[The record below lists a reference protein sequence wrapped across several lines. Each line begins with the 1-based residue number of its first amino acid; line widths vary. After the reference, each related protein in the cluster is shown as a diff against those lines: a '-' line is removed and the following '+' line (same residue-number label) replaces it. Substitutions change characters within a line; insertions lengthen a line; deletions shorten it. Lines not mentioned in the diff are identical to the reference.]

1 MLSCT
6 KPQPLLITKWR
17 YFPHL
22 IAQKTFAKTNIYE
35 CHSFCCHTAFSSWEA
50 EILSRFRPRPAAVW
64 PGGSTFAPGFSRIY
78 TPGNSCNSIERTI
91 MTGRASTLS
100 PESSDYL
107 PGSTAAEK
115 RSLAKWYA
123 AARAALAR
131 NRPLTTA
138 TTPASFRRPA
148 SDLSASEAAALRSVG
163 AFKDETPLEADND
176 PLIRSQAQ
184 YMALLEESLSAAE
197 AAKLLHVDVSRV
209 RQRLRERSL
218 FGIEHEG
225 SWRLPR
231 FQFERRLVIP
241 GLAQILKAL
250 PTDLFP
256 LDVVD
261 WFVLPDSD
269 LQLDSD
275 TAPLNPREWLLSGRP
290 VEAVVK
296 LASDLTRA

>member
-1 MLSCT
+1 
-6 KPQPLLITKWR
+6 
-17 YFPHL
+17 
-22 IAQKTFAKTNIYE
+22 
-35 CHSFCCHTAFSSWEA
+35 
-50 EILSRFRPRPAAVW
+50 
-64 PGGSTFAPGFSRIY
+64 
-78 TPGNSCNSIERTI
+78 

-138 TTPASFRRPA
+138 TSPSDRPRA
-148 SDLSASEAAALRSVG
+148 SDFTAAEAAALRSVG
-163 AFKDETPLEADND
+163 AFKDETPMQVDND

-197 AAKLLHVDVSRV
+197 AARLLHVDVSRV
-209 RQRLRERSL
+209 RQRLREHSL

-241 GLAQILKAL
+241 GLAQVLKAL
-250 PTDLFP
+250 PPDLFP

-275 TAPLNPREWLLSGRP
+275 TAPLSPREWLLSGRP
-290 VEAVVK
+290 VEAVIT
-296 LASDLTRA
+296 LARDLTRA

>member
-1 MLSCT
+1 
-6 KPQPLLITKWR
+6 
-17 YFPHL
+17 
-22 IAQKTFAKTNIYE
+22 
-35 CHSFCCHTAFSSWEA
+35 
-50 EILSRFRPRPAAVW
+50 
-64 PGGSTFAPGFSRIY
+64 
-78 TPGNSCNSIERTI
+78 

-100 PESSDYL
+100 PEILDHL
-107 PGSTAAEK
+107 PGNTAAEK

-138 TTPASFRRPA
+138 TAGSRA
-148 SDLSASEAAALRSVG
+148 SDLSPAEAAALRSVG
-163 AFKDETPLEADND
+163 AFKDETSIQVDND

-250 PTDLFP
+250 PPDLFP

-261 WFVLPDSD
+261 WFLLPDSD

-275 TAPLNPREWLLSGRP
+275 TAPLSPREWLLSGRP
-290 VEAVVK
+290 IDAVVT
-296 LASDLTRA
+296 LARDLTRA

>member
-1 MLSCT
+1 M
-6 KPQPLLITKWR
+6 I
-17 YFPHL
+17 
-22 IAQKTFAKTNIYE
+22 
-35 CHSFCCHTAFSSWEA
+35 
-50 EILSRFRPRPAAVW
+50 
-64 PGGSTFAPGFSRIY
+64 
-78 TPGNSCNSIERTI
+78 
-91 MTGRASTLS
+91 GRASTLS
-100 PESSDYL
+100 PEILDHL
-107 PGSTAAEK
+107 PGNTAAEK

-123 AARAALAR
+123 AAQAALAR

-138 TTPASFRRPA
+138 TAGSRA
-148 SDLSASEAAALRSVG
+148 SDLSPAEAAALRSVG
-163 AFKDETPLEADND
+163 AFKDETPIQVDND

-250 PTDLFP
+250 PPDLFP

-261 WFVLPDSD
+261 WFLLPDSD

-275 TAPLNPREWLLSGRP
+275 TAPLSPREWLLSGRP
-290 VEAVVK
+290 IDAVVT
-296 LASDLTRA
+296 LAGDLTRS

>member
-1 MLSCT
+1 MT
-6 KPQPLLITKWR
+6 MT
-17 YFPHL
+17 
-22 IAQKTFAKTNIYE
+22 
-35 CHSFCCHTAFSSWEA
+35 
-50 EILSRFRPRPAAVW
+50 SR
-64 PGGSTFAPGFSRIY
+64 AP
-78 TPGNSCNSIERTI
+78 
-91 MTGRASTLS
+91 TLS
-100 PESSDYL
+100 PETSDYL
-107 PGSTAAEK
+107 PGNSAAEK

-138 TTPASFRRPA
+138 TTPASSRGPA
-148 SDLSASEAAALRSVG
+148 SDLSASEVAALRSVG
-163 AFKDETPLEADND
+163 AFSDEAPSEADND
-176 PLIRSQAQ
+176 PLIKSQAQ

-231 FQFERRLVIP
+231 FQFERRVVIP
-241 GLAQILKAL
+241 GLARILKAL
-250 PTDLFP
+250 PPDLFP

-261 WFVLPDSD
+261 WFALPDSD

-275 TAPLNPREWLLSGRP
+275 TAPMSPREWLVSRRP
-290 VEAVVK
+290 VETLVK
-296 LASDLTRA
+296 LASDLLRA

>member
-1 MLSCT
+1 ME
-6 KPQPLLITKWR
+6 R
-17 YFPHL
+17 
-22 IAQKTFAKTNIYE
+22 
-35 CHSFCCHTAFSSWEA
+35 
-50 EILSRFRPRPAAVW
+50 
-64 PGGSTFAPGFSRIY
+64 
-78 TPGNSCNSIERTI
+78 NS

-100 PESSDYL
+100 PEILDYL
-107 PGSTAAEK
+107 PGNTAAEK

-131 NRPLTTA
+131 NRPLTTVA
-138 TTPASFRRPA
+138 APTSAGSRA
-148 SDLSASEAAALRSVG
+148 SDLSAAEVTALRSVG
-163 AFKDETPLEADND
+163 AFKDETPIQVEND

-184 YMALLEESLSAAE
+184 YMALLEESFSAAE

-250 PTDLFP
+250 PPDLFP

-261 WFVLPDSD
+261 WFLLPDSD

-275 TAPLNPREWLLSGRP
+275 TAPLSPREWLLSGRP
-290 VEAVVK
+290 LDAVVA
-296 LASDLTRA
+296 LARDLTRA

>member
-1 MLSCT
+1 
-6 KPQPLLITKWR
+6 
-17 YFPHL
+17 
-22 IAQKTFAKTNIYE
+22 
-35 CHSFCCHTAFSSWEA
+35 
-50 EILSRFRPRPAAVW
+50 
-64 PGGSTFAPGFSRIY
+64 
-78 TPGNSCNSIERTI
+78 

-100 PESSDYL
+100 PEILDHL
-107 PGSTAAEK
+107 PGNTAAEK

-123 AARAALAR
+123 AARVALSR
-131 NRPLTTA
+131 NRPLTTTA
-138 TTPASFRRPA
+138 APISAGSRA
-148 SDLSASEAAALRSVG
+148 SDLSAAEAAALRTVG
-163 AFKDETPLEADND
+163 AFKDEMPIQVEND

-250 PTDLFP
+250 PPDLFP

-261 WFVLPDSD
+261 WFLLPESE

-275 TAPLNPREWLLSGRP
+275 TAPLSPREWLLSGRP
-290 VEAVVK
+290 VDAVVT
-296 LASDLTRA
+296 LARDLTRA

>member
-1 MLSCT
+1 
-6 KPQPLLITKWR
+6 
-17 YFPHL
+17 
-22 IAQKTFAKTNIYE
+22 
-35 CHSFCCHTAFSSWEA
+35 
-50 EILSRFRPRPAAVW
+50 
-64 PGGSTFAPGFSRIY
+64 
-78 TPGNSCNSIERTI
+78 
-91 MTGRASTLS
+91 MTERASTPS
-100 PESSDYL
+100 SESLDDL
-107 PGSTAAEK
+107 PGSTTAEK

-138 TTPASFRRPA
+138 ATPAENRRLA
-148 SDLSASEAAALRSVG
+148 TDLTAAEAAALRRVG
-163 AFKDETPLEADND
+163 AFKDEAPIRADSD
-176 PLIRSQAQ
+176 PLIRSQAE
-184 YMALLEESLSAAE
+184 YMGLLEESLSAAE

-250 PTDLFP
+250 PPDLFP

-261 WFVLPDSD
+261 WFLLPDSD

-275 TAPLNPREWLLSGRP
+275 TAPASPREWLLSGRP
-290 VEAVVK
+290 IEAAVM
-296 LASDLTRA
+296 LARDLTRA

>member
-1 MLSCT
+1 
-6 KPQPLLITKWR
+6 
-17 YFPHL
+17 
-22 IAQKTFAKTNIYE
+22 
-35 CHSFCCHTAFSSWEA
+35 
-50 EILSRFRPRPAAVW
+50 
-64 PGGSTFAPGFSRIY
+64 
-78 TPGNSCNSIERTI
+78 
-91 MTGRASTLS
+91 MTGRTSTFS
-100 PESSDYL
+100 PEVLDYL
-107 PGSTAAEK
+107 PGNTAAEK

-131 NRPLTTA
+131 NRPLTTDA
-138 TTPASFRRPA
+138 LPTSTSSSRA
-148 SDLSASEAAALRSVG
+148 SDLSAAETTALRNVG
-163 AFKDETPLEADND
+163 AFKDETPIQVDND

-184 YMALLEESLSAAE
+184 YMALLEESHSAAE

-250 PTDLFP
+250 PPDLFP

-261 WFVLPDSD
+261 WFLLPDSD

-275 TAPLNPREWLLSGRP
+275 TAALSPRDWLLSGRP
-290 VEAVVK
+290 IDAVVT
-296 LASDLTRA
+296 LAGDLTRA

>member
-1 MLSCT
+1 
-6 KPQPLLITKWR
+6 
-17 YFPHL
+17 
-22 IAQKTFAKTNIYE
+22 
-35 CHSFCCHTAFSSWEA
+35 
-50 EILSRFRPRPAAVW
+50 
-64 PGGSTFAPGFSRIY
+64 
-78 TPGNSCNSIERTI
+78 
-91 MTGRASTLS
+91 MTGRTSTFS
-100 PESSDYL
+100 PEVLDYL
-107 PGSTAAEK
+107 PGNTAAEK

-131 NRPLTTA
+131 NRPLTTDA
-138 TTPASFRRPA
+138 LPTSTSSSRA
-148 SDLSASEAAALRSVG
+148 SDLSAAEATALRNVG
-163 AFKDETPLEADND
+163 AFKDETPIQVDND

-184 YMALLEESLSAAE
+184 YMALLEESHSAAE

-250 PTDLFP
+250 PPDLFP

-261 WFVLPDSD
+261 WFLLPDSD

-275 TAPLNPREWLLSGRP
+275 TAALSPRDWLLSGRP
-290 VEAVVK
+290 IDAVVT
-296 LASDLTRA
+296 LAGDLTRA

>member
-1 MLSCT
+1 
-6 KPQPLLITKWR
+6 
-17 YFPHL
+17 
-22 IAQKTFAKTNIYE
+22 
-35 CHSFCCHTAFSSWEA
+35 
-50 EILSRFRPRPAAVW
+50 
-64 PGGSTFAPGFSRIY
+64 
-78 TPGNSCNSIERTI
+78 

-100 PESSDYL
+100 PESLNYL

-138 TTPASFRRPA
+138 TTPASLRRSA
-148 SDLSASEAAALRSVG
+148 SDFSAAEAAALRSVG
-163 AFKDETPLEADND
+163 AFKDETPIDADND

-184 YMALLEESLSAAE
+184 YMALLEESVSAAE

-250 PTDLFP
+250 PTDLFA

-261 WFVLPDSD
+261 WFVLPDSG

-275 TAPLNPREWLLSGRP
+275 TAPLSPREWLVSGRP